1 MDGHDRIGA
10 IVHAAEHLLG
20 LGRFHFL
27 TQFLEALGEVGA
39 DVFPAISPLGEHGQ
53 VIAPP
58 LQRSQEREV
67 FLDAPPALHDFLCFG
82 LVVPERRIGDRL
94 FDVR

>member
-1 MDGHDRIGA
+1 MAEQHDRF
-10 IVHAAEHLLG
+10 
-20 LGRFHFL
+20 R
-27 TQFLEALGEVGA
+27 QALGEVGA
-39 DVFPAISPLGEHGQ
+39 DVLPASSPLGEHGH

-58 LQRSQEREV
+58 LQRSHEREV
-67 FLDAPPALHDFLCFG
+67 LLDAPPALHDFLCFG